1 MPSCARRRRPRRPVA
16 ERRLEALGVLRRVP
30 AIASLAIVNGD
41 GDGRERLFLS
51 RVDFDRAA
59 GGDRSV
65 EPAVIEARATGV
77 WFGSVTFAGGSEPF
91 MSVAVGA
98 IAARPASSSRRSISS
113 SSGS

>member
-1 MPSCARRRRPRRPVA
+1 
-16 ERRLEALGVLRRVP
+16 VLRRVP
-30 AIASLAIVNGD
+30 AIASLAIVD
-41 GDGRERLFLS
+41 GDGREGLFLS
-51 RVDFDRAA
+51 RVDLNPAV
-59 GGDRSV
+59 GGDRSA